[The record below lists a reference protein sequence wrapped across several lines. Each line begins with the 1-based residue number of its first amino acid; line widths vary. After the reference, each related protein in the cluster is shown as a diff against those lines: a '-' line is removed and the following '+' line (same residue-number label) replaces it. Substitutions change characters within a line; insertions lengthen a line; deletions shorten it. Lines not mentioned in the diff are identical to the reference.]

1 MRVLPL
7 ESKLGNESFT
17 LGLNE
22 VTLPFL
28 KEKSDMEEEEVAILS
43 DFSKL
48 LEELTVF
55 DSRVF
60 LELKL
65 LCFVSLRLLEDDID
79 IRDIF

>member
-1 MRVLPL
+1 
-7 ESKLGNESFT
+7 
-17 LGLNE
+17 
-22 VTLPFL
+22 
-28 KEKSDMEEEEVAILS
+28 MEEEEVAILS

-55 DSRVF
+55 DSRLF